1 MARIRL
7 LSLVTPLADVPVE
20 QRQAIVRGTMRI
32 LSREAQK
39 IPSLRG
45 DLAARM
51 LAGNDLGLATHF
63 WNETVS
69 RTTGTANTYEN
80 SAING
85 TTARDRIIGI
95 YGVYVASSWDTV
107 GSLRFEV
114 GAKRSHQW
122 DLQGILVGESDPR
135 SREQRTL
142 VIYQGENS
150 EALDPIIIPPNTT
163 ILVQHYV
170 RGGSAVGIQPAELV
184 FLGVVLEP
192 VGGGGGGLQLL
203 AGPERDMME
212 PGPRR
217 RGPRDELN

>member
-85 TTARDRIIGI
+85 TRGALFTER
-95 YGVYVASSWDTV
+95 SWYITMRSGPVPRDTV
-107 GSLRFEV
+107 
-114 GAKRSHQW
+114 
-122 DLQGILVGESDPR
+122 
-135 SREQRTL
+135 
-142 VIYQGENS
+142 
-150 EALDPIIIPPNTT
+150 T
-163 ILVQHYV
+163 IK
-170 RGGSAVGIQPAELV
+170 
-184 FLGVVLEP
+184 
-192 VGGGGGGLQLL
+192 
-203 AGPERDMME
+203 
-212 PGPRR
+212 
-217 RGPRDELN
+217 